1 MDLQVACIPHDT
13 SQVAADVTSADG
25 LRDAGRYPKTE
36 TALTAALAQR
46 VAHMTNET
54 TSACTYADVLAA
66 RENVYRHLHATPLH
80 PYAGLSEL
88 IGAEVYVKHENHHM
102 VGAFKVRGGVN
113 LAAHLAQAGQTT
125 GLYTASTG
133 NHGQSIAF
141 AGKVSGIPVR
151 VAMPE
156 GANPSKVSAIRGL
169 GAEVVIFGR
178 DFDEGREWIEAEA
191 EKVGAR
197 FISPTDPELIA
208 GVGTYTLEIMEALP
222 DVEVII
228 VPVGAGSGAS
238 SVSLVA
244 KTINPKAQVIAV
256 QAKKAPAIYESWK
269 ARRVLEGEM
278 HTAAEGLATRVA
290 FENTLNMM
298 LDPDT
303 GIDDFILVSDEAME
317 EAVRLLLEHTHNV
330 AELAGAASLAAAL
343 QLKARLA
350 GKKIALVLS
359 GGNLAMDKLR
369 RIIS

>member
-1 MDLQVACIPHDT
+1 MIKEKKA
-13 SQVAADVTSADG
+13 S
-25 LRDAGRYPKTE
+25 
-36 TALTAALAQR
+36 
-46 VAHMTNET
+46 
-54 TSACTYADVLAA
+54 CTYADVLAA
-66 RENVYRHLHATPLH
+66 REHVYRHLHVTPLH
-80 PYAGLSEL
+80 NCAGLSEL
-88 IGAEVYVKHENHHM
+88 VGAEVHVKHENHHA

-113 LAAHLAQAGQTT
+113 LAAHLAQSGQTM

-156 GANPSKVSAIRGL
+156 GANPSKVSAIRQL
-169 GAEVVIFGR
+169 GAEVVMHGR
-178 DFDEGREWIEAEA
+178 DFDDGREWIKAEA

-197 FISPTDPELIA
+197 FISPTDPDLIA
-208 GVGTYTLEIMEALP
+208 GVGTYTLEIMESLP
-222 DVEVII
+222 NVEVII

-238 SVSLVA
+238 SVALVA
-244 KTINPKAQVIAV
+244 KTINPNVQVIAV
-256 QAKKAPAIYESWK
+256 QAEKAPAIYQSWK

-298 LDPDT
+298 LDPKT
-303 GIDDFILVSDEAME
+303 GIDDFVLVSDEAME
-317 EAVRLLLEHTHNV
+317 EGVRLLLEHTHNL

-343 QLKARLA
+343 QLKPRLA
-350 GKKIALVLS
+350 GKKVVVVLS